1 MDMFFCINIEMLL
14 NIIMNKRA
22 TVLSFANQK
31 GGCGKS
37 TTTLLVANALSQ
49 KPFNLK
55 VLVIDADLQRTISKE
70 RQADAKMHKTFPY
83 PIITSSIFDRKVVS
97 DVSDALADYDIIL
110 IDIPGM
116 LYTDEHQQKEMA
128 TVLAICDL
136 IIIPIQA
143 TKPSIRASMEFLET
157 CRKVKNIKDKR
168 NLKFEVTCFIN
179 QKKNTN
185 ESQRSLPELIGKIG
199 VNYLEADLS
208 ERVYYTRVFDT
219 YTSILLDRG
228 DASATGEFDR
238 FLTKLIKLIE
248 KQKINSTIEEISS
261 ILY

>member
-1 MDMFFCINIEMLL
+1 MK
-14 NIIMNKRA
+14 KRA

-70 RQADAKMHKTFPY
+70 RIADQKTVKEFPY
-83 PIITSSIFDRKVVS
+83 PIVTSSIFDRKIVQ
-97 DVSDALADYDIIL
+97 DVQEGMGEFDIIL

-136 IIIPIQA
+136 IVIPIQA
-143 TKPSIRASMEFLET
+143 TKPSIRASIEFLET
-157 CRKVKNIKDKR
+157 CRKVKSIKERKD
-168 NLKFEVTCFIN
+168 LKFEVTCFIN
-179 QKKNTN
+179 QKKQTN

-199 VNYLEADLS
+199 INYLNADLS

-219 YTSILLDRG
+219 YTSILIDRG
-228 DASATGEFDR
+228 DPSATGEFDR
-238 FLTKLIKLIE
+238 FLTKLIKVIE
-248 KQKINSTIEEISS
+248 QQKINTTISEISA
-261 ILY
+261 ILD

>member
-1 MDMFFCINIEMLL
+1 MG
-14 NIIMNKRA
+14 KRA

-49 KPFNLK
+49 KPYNLK

-70 RQADAKMHKTFPY
+70 RIADQKIVKDFPY
-83 PIITSSIFDRKVVS
+83 PIVTSSIFDRKIVG
-97 DVSDALADYDIIL
+97 DVQEALEKFDLIL
-110 IDIPGM
+110 IDIPGI
-116 LYTDEHQQKEMA
+116 LYTDEQQQKEMA

-157 CRKVKNIKDKR
+157 CRKVKAIKERKD
-168 NLKFEVTCFIN
+168 LKFEVTCFIN
-179 QKKNTN
+179 QKKQTN
-185 ESQRSLPELIGKIG
+185 EAQRSLPELISKIG
-199 VNYLEADLS
+199 VNYMNADLS

-219 YTSILLDRG
+219 YTSILIDRG
-228 DASATGEFDR
+228 DPSATGEFGR
-238 FLTKLIKLIE
+238 FLDKLIKVIDQ
-248 KQKINSTIEEISS
+248 QKINSTIEEISA
-261 ILY
+261 LLD